1 MTQETLSV
9 KNEFYIGGTFMKK
22 FLSIILCVSLFFS
35 ILSCS
40 VSAETIAYQSNET
53 VWSVTKDGYVNGYY
67 GTDPIITVPDKISE
81 ITVIGIADNTFEDMS
96 FIEEITLPETVTYI
110 GSYAFKNCSGLQKI
124 VAPGVTT
131 VRIQSFYKCSNLDN
145 IYMPSLTTL
154 SKECFRWCGA
164 LNGLTT
170 EKITLIPQYAFSGS
184 KITDAT
190 FPNVTTIY
198 NNAFS
203 FCKNLIE
210 ASFPSLIDGNLYE
223 NVFSSCIKLKKVTFP
238 ENFVSLGGSTFAGT
252 TISDFSFLENIQYV
266 YTHDFN
272 YCQNVEKLYLPNV
285 TLIDVMAFDYMSSVK
300 EIILP
305 SCTTVLEQ
313 AFSNNR
319 YLEKVVFSNDLES
332 VGPRIFVD
340 CPALTYIVLNGLTE
354 STENI
359 FLESAINRVE
369 FNKIKNIAYLPETE
383 NSIIALPSTFEAC
396 SEDTNGRNYRI
407 YGTKGST
414 AQIWAETN
422 GHTFYEIS
430 QENSIVTDVPEV
442 YSNSTGSLF
451 FDAIGINSKYQWYGS
466 FDAIVSEDDKA
477 IENAVT
483 NSLTLQEGDKYPY
496 YYCKMTSTDI
506 DENGNITTVEIQS
519 SVCKNELCYIYAK
532 NETVI
537 DYGNKIIYTS
547 QNQTDIADILNI
559 QNTTVYDDVPSYAY
573 NDTKSYGTG
582 SLFVVYENN
591 LISEVYTVVIQGDI
605 NGDGVINVIDITELE
620 KTVNGNKELTD
631 IYLVAGD
638 INNDS
643 QITASDLQQ
652 VLNLF
657 LKS

>member
-1 MTQETLSV
+1 
-9 KNEFYIGGTFMKK
+9 MKK
-22 FLSIILCVSLFFS
+22 LLSMILCVSLFFS

-40 VSAETIAYQSNET
+40 VSAETIAYQSNEA

-67 GTDPIITVPDKISE
+67 GTEPIITVPDKISE

-340 CPALTYIVLNGLTE
+340 CPALNYIVLNGLTE

-430 QENSIVTDVPEV
+430 QENSIVTDIPEV

-496 YYCKMTSTDI
+496 YYCKMTSTDT

-537 DYGNKIIYTS
+537 DYENKIIYTS

-652 VLNLF
+652 ILNLF

>member
-1 MTQETLSV
+1 
-9 KNEFYIGGTFMKK
+9 MKK
-22 FLSIILCVSLFFS
+22 FLSLILCVSLFFS

-40 VSAETIAYQSNET
+40 VSAETIAYQSNEA

-110 GSYAFKNCSGLQKI
+110 GSYAFKNCSELQKI

-145 IYMPSLTTL
+145 IYMPNLTTL

-210 ASFPSLIDGNLYE
+210 SSFPSLIDGNLYE

-340 CPALTYIVLNGLTE
+340 CPALNYIVLNGLTE

-451 FDAIGINSKYQWYGS
+451 FDAIGINSNYQWYGS

-519 SVCKNELCYIYAK
+519 SVCKNELCYIYGK

-537 DYGNKIIYTS
+537 DYENKIIYTS

>member
-1 MTQETLSV
+1 
-9 KNEFYIGGTFMKK
+9 MKK